1 MLETLKRDTSIN
13 TPPSQRDDELIAA
26 TTSGDTEAFGTLV
39 TRYKARIFRVAYTIT
54 RNQEDAEDVT
64 QIVFFKAFLRLRS
77 FEGRSTFLT
86 WLTRIT
92 VNESLM
98 QLRRRGG
105 VLLSLDEPTDGNGK
119 NEAIEVPDPGPA
131 PEQLCSL
138 NESQRF
144 LESALDR
151 LHPKLR
157 LVFVLHKEGY
167 SGKETAEILGLS
179 IEATKTRLFRARL
192 ALRSQLNRLLS
203 PCSLP

>member
-13 TPPSQRDDELIAA
+13 TPQGQPDDELIAA
-26 TTSGDTEAFGTLV
+26 TTSGNTEAFGTLV

-98 QLRRRGG
+98 QLRRRG
-105 VLLSLDEPTDGNGK
+105 
-119 NEAIEVPDPGPA
+119 
-131 PEQLCSL
+131 
-138 NESQRF
+138 R
-144 LESALDR
+144 
-151 LHPKLR
+151 
-157 LVFVLHKEGY
+157 
-167 SGKETAEILGLS
+167 
-179 IEATKTRLFRARL
+179 
-192 ALRSQLNRLLS
+192 
-203 PCSLP
+203 